1 MNPRP
6 FAWTAGIIL
15 LLLGVAGFIPPLTP
29 VEADP
34 LRKAAG
40 VGGPHLLGLL
50 PVSPVLSGIHVLLG
64 AWGVYAGTRLGRAVW
79 FARRAAVLAAIL
91 LVMGTI
97 PGADTLFGMAPL
109 YGNNLLLHGL
119 LAILCFLFGWLY
131 RRPAAPPAGEAE
143 AEAAAEG

>member
-6 FAWTAGIIL
+6 FAWTAGVIL
-15 LLLGVAGFIPPLTP
+15 VAIGVAGLVPPLTP

-34 LRKAAG
+34 LRVASG

-50 PVSPVLSGIHVLLG
+50 PVSPVLSIIHILLG
-64 AWGVYAGTRLGRAVW
+64 AWAIYAGTRTSRAVW
-79 FARRAAVLAAIL
+79 FSRRAAIVAAVL

-131 RRPAAPPAGEAE
+131 RRPAVPSPEDGEVPTIA
-143 AEAAAEG
+143 

>member
-6 FAWTAGIIL
+6 FAWTAGIVL
-15 LLLGVAGFIPPLTP
+15 LLMGIAGFVPPLTP

-40 VGGPHLLGLL
+40 VGGPHLLGLF
-50 PVSPVLSGIHVLLG
+50 PVSPVLSVIHILLG
-64 AWGVYAGTRLGRAVW
+64 AWGIYAGTRLSRALW
-79 FARRAAVLAAIL
+79 FARRAAVVAAVL
-91 LVMGTI
+91 LVMGMI
-97 PGADTLFGMAPL
+97 PGPDNLFGAAPL

-131 RRPAAPPAGEAE
+131 RRPTVAPAPEEVPAQS
-143 AEAAAEG
+143 